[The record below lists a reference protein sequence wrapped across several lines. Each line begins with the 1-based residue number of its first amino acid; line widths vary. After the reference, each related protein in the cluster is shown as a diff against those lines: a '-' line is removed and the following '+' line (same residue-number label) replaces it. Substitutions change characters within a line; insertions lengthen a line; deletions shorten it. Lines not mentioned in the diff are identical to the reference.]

1 MKIRLRA
8 LLTESKIQVTENLGF
23 GAPSGVATGT
33 NTPTNSTNTT
43 SSGKSFSK
51 NLVLKDPV
59 FSNKKKNNKNINE
72 NYVPNLETISKNFDY
87 INMNKIDQ
95 NVRDYA
101 YNYGV
106 DINNMNLH
114 LYEPDKQMQLV
125 KNKHM
130 GIK

>member
-8 LLTESKIQVTENLGF
+8 LLTESKIHVTENLGF

-33 NTPTNSTNTT
+33 NTPTDSAPA
-43 SSGKSFSK
+43 GKSFSK
-51 NLVLKDPV
+51 KLVLKDPI
-59 FSNKKKNNKNINE
+59 FSKKKNINE
-72 NYVPNLETISKNFDY
+72 NYVPNLENISKNFDY
-87 INMNKIDQ
+87 MNMGKIDQ
-95 NVRDYA
+95 RVRDYA
-101 YNYGV
+101 SNYNV

>member
-23 GAPSGVATGT
+23 GTPSGVATGT
-33 NTPTNSTNTT
+33 NTPTNSAPA
-43 SSGKSFSK
+43 GKSFSK
-51 NLVLKDPV
+51 KLILKDPL
-59 FSNKKKNNKNINE
+59 FDNKNKNNNNINE
-72 NYVPNLETISKNFDY
+72 NYIPNLENISKNFDY
-87 INMNKIDQ
+87 LNMGKIDQ
-95 NVRDYA
+95 RVRDYA
-101 YNYGV
+101 SNYNV

-114 LYEPDKQMQLV
+114 LYGPDKQMQLV

>member
-8 LLTESKIQVTENLGF
+8 LLTESKIHVTENLGF

-33 NTPTNSTNTT
+33 NTPTDSAPA
-43 SSGKSFSK
+43 GKSFSK
-51 NLVLKDPV
+51 KLVLKDPI
-59 FSNKKKNNKNINE
+59 FSKKKNTNNINE
-72 NYVPNLETISKNFDY
+72 NYVPNLENISKNFDY
-87 INMNKIDQ
+87 MNMGKIDQ
-95 NVRDYA
+95 RVRDYA
-101 YNYGV
+101 SNYNV